1 MGHLTLRGLSAEAYR
16 AKYGLPADYPMTAA
30 SYSAQR
36 FELARTIGLG
46 NNRKGQTKAAAQ
58 AVASDETEST
68 EAPKRRSRK
77 PKAA

>member
-1 MGHLTLRGLSAEAYR
+1 
-16 AKYGLPADYPMTAA
+16 MTAA